1 MDHLLGIQSKKIT
14 EEEEAKIIL
23 NLTPK
28 SLRKYSNLEK
38 EIDTVFRQNTPS
50 LKIFGICGG
59 PSCVK
64 SKITKYFNNK
74 IEKSIIIAEVGREI
88 FKKLFLFYLF

>member
-38 EIDTVFRQNTPS
+38 EIDTVFKQSTPS
-50 LKIFGICGG
+50 LKILGICGG
-59 PSCVK
+59 PSSGK
-64 SKITKYFNNK
+64 SKITKYFSNK
-74 IEKSIIIAEVGREI
+74 IEKSIIIAEVRTKREI
-88 FKKLFLFYLF
+88 

>member
-1 MDHLLGIQSKKIT
+1 MEHLLGIQNKKIS

-38 EIDTVFRQNTPS
+38 EIDSVFKQTTPG

-59 PSCVK
+59 PSCGK
-64 SKITKYFNNK
+64 SKITKYLSNK
-74 IEKSIIIAEVGREI
+74 IDKSIIIAEVR
-88 FKKLFLFYLF
+88 FTS